1 MKQVAK
7 EALNGNKSHYEQMR
21 AIAQTYTTKREC
33 FIQKAVCLVMLE
45 LSLRKIFSK
54 VIFLNSNLP
63 EKQYKIFK
71 QKNEIDELSD
81 VSTDLFQRNMLD
93 RYLVRP
99 SESFKNDAYKVIDKP
114 FFTEFLSYYY
124 IVKKPVR
131 NSEND
136 CQPELLDDTIME
148 SNHAETHFPKVIPL
162 M

>member
-1 MKQVAK
+1 MKQAAK
-7 EALNGNKSHYEQMR
+7 EALSKNKSHYEQMK
-21 AIAQTYTTKREC
+21 AIAQAYTTKREC

-45 LSLRKIFSK
+45 LSFPK
-54 VIFLNSNLP
+54 VVFLNSNFP
-63 EKQYKIFK
+63 EKRHKIFK
-71 QKNEIDELSD
+71 KKNETGELTD

-99 SESFKNDAYKVIDKP
+99 SESFKNGAYKVIDKP
-114 FFTEFLSYYY
+114 SLTELLSYHY

-136 CQPELLDDTIME
+136 CQTELLDDTIME
-148 SNHAETHFPKVIPL
+148 SNHAETHFSKVVPL